1 VPAAAA
7 AGAAVLAG
15 FAGFEGDA
23 NFHTHTYA
31 LAGQAAEIY
40 AIRTHMQSHKKSC
53 QKGKE
58 FAGF

>member
-7 AGAAVLAG
+7 AGVAVLAG

-31 LAGQAAEIY
+31 G
-40 AIRTHMQSHKKSC
+40 RT
-53 QKGKE
+53 G
-58 FAGF
+58 G